1 MVRQIVAYILNVKWF
16 NSKNPYMN
24 PVSGQKSMRLSQRR
38 QGEEA
43 IPLDNG
49 MTRPAEHTKNL
60 FTAIITQRRAGRF
73 TDRSSTE
80 H

>member
-1 MVRQIVAYILNVKWF
+1 
-16 NSKNPYMN
+16 
-24 PVSGQKSMRLSQRR
+24 MRLSQHR